1 MFNRAIRQYLTLN
14 KFSILTILVEVYSRR
29 DIEPAYVANSVPL
42 FVELILY
49 ILSSGLSLVNH
60 LVSLKV

>member
-14 KFSILTILVEVYSRR
+14 KFSVLITLVEVYSHR
-29 DIEPAYVANSVPL
+29 DTEPAYIADSVPL

-49 ILSSGLSLVNH
+49 ILSSGLSSVNY
-60 LVSLKV
+60 LASLKV